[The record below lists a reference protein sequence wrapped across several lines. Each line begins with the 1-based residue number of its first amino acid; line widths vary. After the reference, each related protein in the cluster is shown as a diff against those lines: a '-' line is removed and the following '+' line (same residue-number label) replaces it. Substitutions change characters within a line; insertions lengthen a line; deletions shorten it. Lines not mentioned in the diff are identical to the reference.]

1 MDCKR
6 KRAIMAPLTSSL
18 LLLCL
23 GAHHIINGPFPC
35 SMAFSPPSHRQHDVL
50 FSSSHSTSSTSRS
63 TRDRVTKRSQTD
75 DDLFFAQDLDYEQ
88 RVDGNYNDNIESS
101 SNNSNDYTTQ
111 GEFGNEEAMYN
122 MDSSMNNNNMDPSFN
137 TGNDSGGMDAYA
149 QQMQEFTSAEPNSGT
164 FETMEPRIESPPPVQ
179 QTEYTTSTNPDA
191 PETTSNNQPI
201 SSVDAR
207 VLESILQEGKL
218 DLSTEDQVK
227 QLLEGPRLQEG
238 ENVPTSE
245 EDGKYSSKFVSAVS
259 DNTFWNSLK
268 AKANEIID
276 SVGIY
281 IENRIE
287 RDTQTLAA
295 VGLFTVDRIRRDI
308 GRALPAAGRATRQLL
323 LSTNSTYAEKLLDV
337 TDKTPFALPAERSL
351 TDREM
356 LDGYN
361 ELYEE
366 LTTPAD
372 EIRQV
377 TEAIRDILSGK
388 ELTDASSSSYTNAR
402 RGVRSFAPA
411 GTSKLAERQRR
422 AYKARKQTVLK
433 RESEGID
440 RKVSRAFGSV
450 TDATWEFR
458 REMQTDA
465 GREAGYRSKGVR
477 KALAAGAAGLL
488 EAGRTSARLLG
499 GGGDNKR
506 RGMIG
511 GNTAGVEVLPNIV
524 DVSPMEEEELIEDVI
539 EETNMEYAPD
549 GLLSPQ
555 SFVEE
560 KRRLITSLESCLSQP
575 SETWLTLDV
584 VAQATESGI
593 SLDGTVLR
601 EVITNMVTLR
611 DRLQKEMEQI
621 AQEQVDLKMEYVQ
634 MELRRMKQMVDSV
647 SSVAI
652 SAAGESAAILLK
664 QELEGFVL
672 SDSLDDI
679 IEIELERMEQLL
691 AEMVAAREEE
701 MQYRTQ
707 QREEEMRARKQR
719 YQQQMEQERFVDTTT
734 AVATEVVD
742 STFSRATVAGRNDQ
756 FGNEMFTE
764 VEVVSSS
771 DTMGAGYPNDNSIN
785 QEGQDQYYPTSS
797 SSVEVVSDTEYSEYE
812 KQFKSAQSDTMG
824 EDDDINDAEENPA
837 TNFVLRVVDV
847 FFFVG
852 EKFFLVLLPDL
863 ITGGAKISSR
873 YAQANNRGRG
883 SVGWKPLKN
892 VKTKNIR

>member
-1 MDCKR
+1 MSSLI
-6 KRAIMAPLTSSL
+6 ASSL
-18 LLLCL
+18 LVCL
-23 GAHHIINGPFPC
+23 GAFPC
-35 SMAFSPPSHRQHDVL
+35 SIMAFSPPSHRYDVVSNPLHKHVAPSAHGVVSKSRL
-50 FSSSHSTSSTSRS
+50 FA
-63 TRDRVTKRSQTD
+63 D
-75 DDLFFAQDLDYEQ
+75 DDARPFFLQDLDPVET
-88 RVDGNYNDNIESS
+88 DNIESENYNDDIIIEASS
-101 SNNSNDYTTQ
+101 SNMNDEYSRTQAQ
-111 GEFGNEEAMYN
+111 GELVGDEETMN
-122 MDSSMNNNNMDPSFN
+122 MDSSMDTNNNAADYPTINN
-137 TGNDSGGMDAYA
+137 GNDSSGGMDAYA
-149 QQMQEFTSAEPNSGT
+149 QQTQAFSNIDTVPEA
-164 FETMEPRIESPPPVQ
+164 MEPQILESPPPAAQ
-179 QTEYTTSTNPDA
+179 QTEPKAA
-191 PETTSNNQPI
+191 PTPTYEASETATAVVSNNQPI

-238 ENVPTSE
+238 ESRIEDE

-259 DNTFWNSLK
+259 DNKFWNSVK
-268 AKANEIID
+268 AKANNFID
-276 SVGIY
+276 SCQIY

-287 RDTQTLAA
+287 RDTAALAA
-295 VGLFTVDRIRRDI
+295 VGLFTVDRIRKDI
-308 GRALPAAGRATRQLL
+308 GRALPAAGRATRKLL
-323 LSTNSTYAEKLLDV
+323 LSSNSSYAETFLDLS
-337 TDKTPFALPAERSL
+337 DKTPFALPSERSL
-351 TDREM
+351 TNREM
-356 LDGYN
+356 LDGYS

-388 ELTDASSSSYTNAR
+388 VELNSDDESGYSPNASR

-422 AYKARKQTVLK
+422 AYRARKKTVLK
-433 RESEGID
+433 RENEGVD

-458 REMQTDA
+458 REMQSDA

-477 KALAAGAAGLL
+477 KALASGAAGLL
-488 EAGRTSARLLG
+488 EAGRSSARLLSG
-499 GGGDNKR
+499 NKR
-506 RGMIG
+506 KNGMIG
-511 GNTAGVEVLPNIV
+511 GDTTTEFEDSTSVV
-524 DVSPMEEEELIEDVI
+524 DVSPMEEEEMIEDVI

-549 GLLSPQ
+549 GLLSPE
-555 SFVEE
+555 SFIEE

-575 SETWLTLDV
+575 DGTWLTAEV

-593 SLDGTVLR
+593 TLDGTVLR
-601 EVITNMVTLR
+601 EVITTMVTLR
-611 DRLQKEMEQI
+611 DGLQKEMEQLSQDQ
-621 AQEQVDLKMEYVQ
+621 AELKMEYVS

-652 SAAGESAAILLK
+652 NAAGDSAAILLK

-691 AEMVAAREEE
+691 ANMVAE
-701 MQYRTQ
+701 
-707 QREEEMRARKQR
+707 REEEMRVRKEQR
-719 YQQQMEQERFVDTTT
+719 YQQRQDRQRVMMEQERAAA
-734 AVATEVVD
+734 AVATDVVVD
-742 STFSRATVAGRNDQ
+742 STPFDRVTLAESSDQ
-756 FGNEMFTE
+756 FGNEVYTE

-771 DTMGAGYPNDNSIN
+771 DS
-785 QEGQDQYYPTSS
+785 QDQFYQSS
-797 SSVEVVSDTEYSEYE
+797 SSNSVEVVSENEYSEYE
-812 KQFKSAQSDTMG
+812 QQFKSAENTMG
-824 EDDDINDAEENPA
+824 EDEDEANDADPA
-837 TNFVLRVVDV
+837 TNFVLRIVDV
-847 FFFVG
+847 VFFVG

-863 ITGGAKISSR
+863 ITGGAKVSSR

-892 VKTKNIR
+892 VRTKNIR